1 MPSGSSRKRSSAME
15 ALHWKRPEAC
25 PDGSSCPEVAI
36 GPDSVYVRSSLLPD
50 AIAQLTTDEWR
61 DLVSAIRAGEF
72 DV

>member
-1 MPSGSSRKRSSAME
+1 MENRSWIRPS
-15 ALHWKRPEAC
+15 AC
-25 PDGSSCPEVAI
+25 SNASNCPEVAI
-36 GPDSVYVRSSLLPD
+36 TPDSVYVRSSLLPD

>member
-1 MPSGSSRKRSSAME
+1 M
-15 ALHWKRPEAC
+15 
-25 PDGSSCPEVAI
+25 AI
-36 GPDSVYVRSSLLPD
+36 GPDAVYVRSSLLPE